1 MKISSIHIYS
11 LDGRRR
17 DLEFT
22 TSGLNIITGRSS
34 TGKSALSEIVEYCF
48 GRSSFNIP
56 EGIIRDRVSWYAV
69 KYQFDGEQVLVAK
82 PAPRAGASECST
94 VMIRR
99 GSEVQIPEYED
110 LLINDNDDGV
120 EALLTRL
127 LGIPENTTDV
137 PLEHS
142 RESYDAN
149 IKHTL
154 YYLFQKQEFVTS
166 KAQLFYRQNE
176 DYQPQAIKDTFPIL
190 FGVASAE
197 RFTLEAELRALRRQ
211 HRLSLKLL
219 DQAKSEIDAASERSF
234 SLVSEARTVG
244 IQLGEREDSEQ
255 STVALLQNALKWRP
269 SPMPES
275 DGSRISDLE
284 QGLVHLR
291 EDRQKIRQSMEAAKK
306 YAARASSFENEAIEQ
321 RDRLTSLRALPQNSE
336 TGEWQWPFSEAN
348 LGLDTPIADALL
360 AELNSLDQEISAMT
374 TERPQ
379 LDAYLVNQEKQI
391 GALTSTIQQRET
403 ELAAA
408 IATDEIVAE
417 MGNRNNATARVVGRI
432 SLFLEN
438 LADSEDL
445 SGLEAEELRL
455 ARKVTS
461 LEEKIGIDDTQERLN
476 SILNNIS
483 AKMSEYIVALG
494 GEFSEFPARL
504 DLKNL
509 TVVLDR
515 PDRPIYMHRTGG
527 AENHLAYH
535 LAALLALHRFASN
548 AGYPIPRFL
557 MIDQPTQV
565 YFPSEETY
573 KSADGSVE
581 STESDADMEKVRKLF
596 ELLRDFTNIHA
607 PGFQIIVTEHA
618 NLRDKWFQD
627 SLVEQPWT
635 KPPALVPEDW
645 PAP

>member
-1 MKISSIHIYS
+1 MKINSIHIYS
-11 LDGRRR
+11 LDGQRR
-17 DLEFT
+17 DLEFN

-34 TGKSALSEIVEYCF
+34 TGKSALSEIVEYCI

-56 EGIIRDRVSWYAV
+56 EGIIRERVSWYAV

-99 GSEVQIPEYED
+99 GNDVQIPDFEG
-110 LLINDNDDGV
+110 LLVNDNDDGV

-154 YYLFQKQEFVTS
+154 YYLFQKQEFVTN
-166 KAQLFYRQNE
+166 KAQLLYRQNE
-176 DYQPQAIKDTFPIL
+176 DHQPQTIKDTFPVL
-190 FGVASAE
+190 FGVASAD
-197 RFTLEAELRALRRQ
+197 RFKLEAELRTLRRQ
-211 HRLSLKLL
+211 HRLHLKLL
-219 DQAKSEIDAASERSF
+219 DQAKSEIDAASERSLG
-234 SLVSEARTVG
+234 LVSEAKTVG
-244 IQLGEREDSEQ
+244 IQLGEREDLEQ
-255 STVALLQNALKWRP
+255 SAVALLQNALGWRP
-269 SPMPES
+269 SPMLES

-284 QGLVHLR
+284 QQLVHLR
-291 EDRQKIRQSMEAAKK
+291 EDRQKIRQSMESAKK
-306 YAARASSFENEAIEQ
+306 YAVRASSFENEAIEQ
-321 RDRLTSLRALPQNSE
+321 RDRLTSLKALPQNPE

-360 AELNSLDQEISAMT
+360 AELRSLDHEINAMT

-379 LDAYLVNQEKQI
+379 LEAYLVEQEKQI
-391 GALTSTIQQRET
+391 DALTNTIQQRET
-403 ELAAA
+403 ALAAA

-417 MGNRNNATARVVGRI
+417 MGSRNNATARVVGRI

-438 LADSEDL
+438 LADSDDL
-445 SGLEAEELRL
+445 SELEAEGLRL
-455 ARKVTS
+455 ARKVAS

-494 GEFSEFPARL
+494 GEFSEFPARF

-515 PDRPIYMHRTGG
+515 PDRPIFMHRTGG

-535 LAALLALHRFASN
+535 LAALLALHRFAAN
-548 AGYPIPRFL
+548 AGYPIPSFL

-573 KSADGSVE
+573 KSADGSIK
-581 STESDADMEKVRKLF
+581 STENDADMEKVRKLF
-596 ELLRDFTNIHA
+596 ELLRDFTNVHA

-618 NLRDKWFQD
+618 NLRDKWFQN

-635 KPPALVPEDW
+635 KPPALVPESW

>member
-1 MKISSIHIYS
+1 M
-11 LDGRRR
+11 
-17 DLEFT
+17 
-22 TSGLNIITGRSS
+22 
-34 TGKSALSEIVEYCF
+34 
-48 GRSSFNIP
+48 
-56 EGIIRDRVSWYAV
+56 
-69 KYQFDGEQVLVAK
+69 
-82 PAPRAGASECST
+82 
-94 VMIRR
+94 
-99 GSEVQIPEYED
+99 
-110 LLINDNDDGV
+110 
-120 EALLTRL
+120 
-127 LGIPENTTDV
+127 
-137 PLEHS
+137 
-142 RESYDAN
+142 ES
-149 IKHTL
+149 
-154 YYLFQKQEFVTS
+154 
-166 KAQLFYRQNE
+166 
-176 DYQPQAIKDTFPIL
+176 
-190 FGVASAE
+190 
-197 RFTLEAELRALRRQ
+197 
-211 HRLSLKLL
+211 
-219 DQAKSEIDAASERSF
+219 
-234 SLVSEARTVG
+234 
-244 IQLGEREDSEQ
+244 
-255 STVALLQNALKWRP
+255 
-269 SPMPES
+269 
-275 DGSRISDLE
+275 
-284 QGLVHLR
+284 
-291 EDRQKIRQSMEAAKK
+291 AKK

-321 RDRLTSLRALPQNSE
+321 RHRLTSLRALPQNLE

-391 GALTSTIQQRET
+391 GALTSSIQQRET

-455 ARKVTS
+455 ARKVIS
-461 LEEKIGIDDTQERLN
+461 LEEKIGIDDSQERLN

-483 AKMSEYIVALG
+483 ENMSEYIVALG

-627 SLVEQPWT
+627 SLVEQPWAKAT
-635 KPPALVPEDW
+635 SFSPRRLARSLID
-645 PAP
+645 